1 MNKQQKFLHFI
12 SLPFVLCLCVCFYIL
27 RENIEAKAEIDESYK
42 TGLNIEIPKAQETE
56 LSESRLD
63 AIKKEELRISR
74 EKRRENMECS
84 SFEWLDINPSDDK
97 SDRIEHPSRQANVR
111 QYQLISEKTQSE
123 IIRKELP
130 PAIPDFEKEKEAIMR
145 EKRAKLEK
153 ELGINFSDYGYK
165 KYEKVDDNNEQKNA
179 YTESTNYI
187 GEEKNLNSSGLAN
200 ENINDSG
207 FYGLEDAD
215 EFHETNIRAVIHGE
229 HKDVN
234 KGSIIKIR
242 LLENVLLGKTKIP
255 QNTFIYGRLGFSDGR
270 ATIKIEN
277 INYKD
282 YIIPFAASIYDRD
295 GFEGIHIPDNT
306 ISDTKKDAAG
316 KTISGLDLR
325 LTSPNGLL
333 NTAANAV
340 TGAIKSATQSA
351 VREPKITISSN
362 YSITI
367 KRQNENH

>member
-12 SLPFVLCLCVCFYIL
+12 SLPFLLCLCICFYIL
-27 RENIEAKAEIDESYK
+27 KGNIDTKAEIDESYK
-42 TGLNIEIPKAQETE
+42 IGLNIEIPKAQETE

-84 SFEWLDINPSDDK
+84 SFEWLDINPSDDE

-111 QYQLISEKTQSE
+111 QDQLISEKTQSE
-123 IIRKELP
+123 KIRKELP
-130 PAIPDFEKEKEAIMR
+130 PAIPDFEKQKESIMR

-153 ELGINFSDYGYK
+153 ELGMNFSDYGYK
-165 KYEKVDDNNEQKNA
+165 KYEKVDDNNDNNNF
-179 YTESTNYI
+179 STKSTKSMR
-187 GEEKNLNSSGLAN
+187 EEKNLNYNAT
-200 ENINDSG
+200 ENINSSG
-207 FYGLEDAD
+207 FYGLEDAE

-242 LLENVLLGKTKIP
+242 LLEDVLLGKTKIP

-282 YIIPFAASIYDRD
+282 YIIPFAASIYDKD
-295 GFEGIHIPDNT
+295 GFEGIYIPDNT
-306 ISDTKKDAAG
+306 VSDTKKDAAG

-340 TGAIKSATQSA
+340 TGAIKSATQAA

-362 YSITI
+362 YSITL